1 MYDLR
6 MRTALSA
13 SLVGLGLLSLSVP
26 IRRAAPPAP
35 DSHIQLLRTPNSGI
49 QPQTVI
55 DSMGTVHMI
64 YFKGDAKSG
73 DIEYVRRATGSMDFS
88 QPLRVNSDPQSAVA
102 IGTVRGPQLAVGRNG
117 RAYIIWFGPARRSE
131 GHDDSMPVFFARL
144 SDASSSF
151 EPQRNLIHFAWGG
164 DGGLSVA
171 ADQNGNV
178 YAVWH
183 ATGDSLGEDHRRV
196 YLERS
201 LDDGK
206 TFSREAPVSPAAL
219 GACGCCGMRAFVDSR
234 GVLSILFRAAAQ
246 SIHRDMTLLTSEDQG
261 KTFQARTMSS
271 WELNACP
278 MSSASLSEGAGKSF
292 AAWERAGQV
301 YFSPLGAQLQELSP
315 AGPSNERASGEQV
328 LRKHPSIAAN
338 TRGEVLL
345 AWTEGT
351 GWAKGGSVA
360 WQLFDATGKPLGAQ
374 GYVAGL
380 PPWGLPSAFAD
391 ATGNF
396 TIIY

>member
-1 MYDLR
+1 
-6 MRTALSA
+6 MRTAIAAAFVS
-13 SLVGLGLLSLSVP
+13 LGLLAFAVP
-26 IRRAAPPAP
+26 VRLATSTVP
-35 DSHIQLLRTPNSGI
+35 DSHVQLLRTPNSGI
-49 QPQTVI
+49 QPQTVV
-55 DSMGTVHMI
+55 DSIGTVHMI
-64 YFKGDAKSG
+64 YFRGDAKAG
-73 DIEYVRRATGSMDFS
+73 DIEYVRRAAGSPDFS
-88 QPLRVNSDPQSAVA
+88 QPLRVNSAPQSAVA

-117 RAYIIWFGPARRSE
+117 RAYVIWFGPAGKSE
-131 GHDDSMPVFFARL
+131 GREDAMPVFFARL
-144 SDASSSF
+144 ADSGSSF

-171 ADQNGNV
+171 ADHNGNV

-183 ATGDSLGEDHRRV
+183 ATGDSPGEDHRRV

-201 LDDGK
+201 SDDGK
-206 TFSREAPVSPAAL
+206 TFSREAPVSPPSL
-219 GACGCCGMRAFVDSR
+219 GACGCCGMRARVDSR

-278 MSSASLSEGAGKSF
+278 MSSASLFDGAGKSF
-292 AAWERAGQV
+292 AAWEKAGQV
-301 YFSPLGAQLQELSP
+301 FFSPLGAELRELSP
-315 AGPSNERASGEQV
+315 AEPSSSEQV

-360 WQLFDATGKPLGAQ
+360 WQMFDETGKPLGAQ
-374 GYVAGL
+374 GHAAGL
-380 PPWGLPSAFAD
+380 PPWDSPSAFVD
-391 ATGNF
+391 AAGNF
-396 TIIY
+396 TVVY

>member
-1 MYDLR
+1 
-6 MRTALSA
+6 MRIAVSA
-13 SLVGLGLLSLSVP
+13 TFVGLGLLTF
-26 IRRAAPPAP
+26 AAPVRLATPPAP

-49 QPQTVI
+49 QPQTVV
-55 DSMGTVHMI
+55 DSTGTVHMI
-64 YFKGDAKSG
+64 YFKGDAKAG
-73 DIEYVRRATGSMDFS
+73 DIEYVRRAAGSTDFS

-117 RAYIIWFGPARRSE
+117 RAYVIWFGPARKFE
-131 GHDDSMPVFFARL
+131 DHDDAMPVFFTRL
-144 SDASSSF
+144 NDSSAGF
-151 EPQRNLIHFAWGG
+151 EPQRNLIHYAWGG
-164 DGGLSVA
+164 DGGLSIA

-183 ATGDSLGEDHRRV
+183 ATGDSPGEDHRRV

-201 LDDGK
+201 SDDGK
-206 TFSREAPVSPAAL
+206 SFSRESPVSPPAL
-219 GACGCCGMRAFVDSR
+219 GACGCCGMRAYVDSR

-246 SIHRDMTLLTSEDQG
+246 SVHRDMTLLTSEDQG
-261 KTFQARTMSS
+261 KTFQAGTMSS

-292 AAWERAGQV
+292 AAWETSGQV
-301 YFSPLGAQLQELSP
+301 YFSPLGAQLYELSP
-315 AGPSNERASGEQV
+315 AEPSSVEKV

-338 TRGEVLL
+338 ARGEVLL

-351 GWAKGGSVA
+351 GWAKGGFIA
-360 WQLFDATGKPLGAQ
+360 WELFDAAGKPLGAQ
-374 GYVAGL
+374 GHAAGL
-380 PPWGLPSAFAD
+380 PPWSLPSAFVD

-396 TIIY
+396 TIVY